1 MPSHRFLSLL
11 TLALAAFSTDAN
23 TPRSDFKLAIAK
35 VKPHVYHA
43 GEREPKDGEHL
54 VKFIMTW
61 FPTEGANGYEV
72 CHNCD
77 DLIDGHGKATAS
89 TEDMQHHIYTNVA
102 TCDGLP
108 CIVMKKIPEGS
119 NTFNIRHKTEDGKYT
134 HWSEKRELDVTCPEE
149 KEDRCSIFVAPA
161 EDFVAALNAEKAD
174 TL

>member
-1 MPSHRFLSLL
+1 MPSHRFISFL
-11 TLALAAFSTDAN
+11 TLALAAFPTDAS

-43 GEREPKDGEHL
+43 GEREPQNGEHL

-61 FPTEGANGYEV
+61 FPSEGASGYEV

-77 DLIDGHGKATAS
+77 DLIDGHGKETG
-89 TEDMQHHIYTNVA
+89 DLGKHIFTNVA

-119 NTFNIRHKTEDGKYT
+119 NSFNIRHKTEDGKYT
-134 HWSEKRELDVTCPEE
+134 HWSEKTQLDVTCPEE